1 MSEFTRLG
9 LALLGLALLG
19 VLVSTGVHFLGVFFW
34 KLVL

>member
-19 VLVSTGVHFLGVFFW
+19 VLVSTGVHFLGVFLW
-34 KLVL
+34 KFAL